1 MSTKADKIMSEIA
14 AVENERAALVERQQ
28 AVERA
33 LAEPGAPSELAAELV
48 TLGARIKAAA
58 VRLLALDQHKQDAE
72 AAALLTT
79 YRQRMGELYAVEAEL
94 AALDGEIQAHQDAIT
109 RLVEAKKPVE
119 SARQLASGRLARLH
133 QDARAVGLGGELM
146 ALRAEMDKAQRAP
159 IAS

>member
-58 VRLLALDQHKQDAE
+58 VRL
-72 AAALLTT
+72 
-79 YRQRMGELYAVEAEL
+79 RQRQHGRGQRRRANAGCVHRVGNTAAFYFALY
-94 AALDGEIQAHQDAIT
+94 H
-109 RLVEAKKPVE
+109 
-119 SARQLASGRLARLH
+119 
-133 QDARAVGLGGELM
+133 
-146 ALRAEMDKAQRAP
+146 
-159 IAS
+159 